1 MRLKRLCILA
11 IIALF
16 LTGCSSDN
24 PVSEPTEPSF
34 HAYATEDSTVPP
46 MLESFDF
53 SEADALYIRAYNT
66 VDELM
71 EDVTLLVRAT
81 PISIESESD
90 FAVCLVMDVAESSIE
105 GIETI
110 RLRQVKDEYQLDIGE
125 EVVLALEPDAGEGYY
140 HIPGGGDG
148 LFYETLGTPQGNLLS
163 DLLENSPAPL
173 SEGGSLTLEGVFD
186 LLVNYE

>member
-1 MRLKRLCILA
+1 MKFKKICLLIF
-11 IIALF
+11 IALF
-16 LTGCSSDN
+16 LTGCAANSSVSVTYEPAIHTDPEESTIP
-24 PVSEPTEPSF
+24 PVIETF
-34 HAYATEDSTVPP
+34 N
-46 MLESFDF
+46 F
-53 SEADALYIRAYNT
+53 SEADALYVRGYET
-66 VDELM
+66 MDELM
-71 EDVTLLVRAT
+71 EAAALIVRAT
-81 PISIESESD
+81 PVSTEFESD
-90 FAVCLVMDVAESSIE
+90 FAVCLLLDVAESSIE

-110 RLRQVKDEYQLDIGE
+110 HLRQVKDEYQLDIGE

-148 LFYETLGTPQGNLLS
+148 LFYETFGTPQGKLLS